1 MVMEGILRAW
11 KERRRES
18 GLFDDEVGVDG
29 GNPEP
34 FDDDEDVDEC
44 FNRSFEV
51 MRFCSFEDSMVTS
64 SATG

>member
-1 MVMEGILRAW
+1 MEEIA
-11 KERRRES
+11 
-18 GLFDDEVGVDG
+18 
-29 GNPEP
+29 EP

-64 SATG
+64 SVRDDGQYQGE